1 MIDKPTISFSFWLI
15 LKLFFYLGFENSIS
29 FAKSSSGHK
38 KTPTQLIKTVSVD
51 ISEVSYCYI
60 NNLPISLE
68 CLYRILGIWH
78 HQSLLLILVLLK
90 FED

>member
-1 MIDKPTISFSFWLI
+1 MSIEVGRIGE
-15 LKLFFYLGFENSIS
+15 LGQ
-29 FAKSSSGHK
+29 K
-38 KTPTQLIKTVSVD
+38 KYRYRGAVSVD

>member
-1 MIDKPTISFSFWLI
+1 MIAQDGGNVNRGGADRGVGAEK
-15 LKLFFYLGFENSIS
+15 YRYRG
-29 FAKSSSGHK
+29 A
-38 KTPTQLIKTVSVD
+38 VSVD

-68 CLYRILGIWH
+68 YLYRILDIWH